1 MIKEN
6 LFCVIKKM
14 KNPCFLLL
22 FCFIAFFINPIY
34 GSMISSPEI
43 QDCEADSFN
52 FDSLNV
58 RFIGNWPFG
67 RPFHVEYDSLRNLVF
82 LSSGAGVY
90 ILDVLDPSNP
100 VKVSENIHSRDFIYQ
115 ELFYD
120 YNTQILYIAFGRW
133 IEIWDVSNPD
143 IPSKLGSF
151 VILLPPYS
159 CDGDI
164 YVSGSYA
171 YCVSCTVFSIVDISS
186 PSNPQFVGELTLGG
200 LSVAVKDSFAYIVSL
215 DTKGFHVIDISDP
228 QNPEEVSFLYQRGW
242 DIAIFG
248 SYAYV
253 STFLDLKFRIIDISD
268 PYNPQFAGYFA
279 SPDDVFHAHV
289 IDTIAYLA
297 TEYGLRVVNIA
308 DPMNAQELDHF
319 YCRGRD
325 VFVMDTIAY
334 LVDRDTGL
342 RVIDVS
348 IPYSTQEV
356 GNYITPG
363 KNFEVVVSGSFAYIA
378 SENGLWVLDVSDPS
392 TPKEIGRCYTPSE
405 AFEVCLSGSY
415 AYVTVSQSGLHVIDI
430 SDPASPHEVGFL
442 DLPDWGLHYGLDIS
456 GHYCYVTL
464 GPYGLRVID
473 ISNPQFPYEVGQCSL
488 DWAFDVEV
496 SGLYAYVI
504 HYGWLA
510 VVDISNPSEPNV
522 VGGYDG
528 LWLPSD
534 ICISGMYAFVTDSA
548 HAGGPPHGLNIF
560 DISDPSNPQK
570 IAYIFDFDYSG
581 VYVSGL
587 YAHISVSIDAAL
599 RIWDVS
605 DPANPL
611 FSGYYHSCPN
621 YLCFNDVFALG
632 TYAYLATDCGLQIYQ
647 FYGAGVEEES
657 EKYIALSSS
666 IKLLQNPVRGSF
678 IRLILTTQNARYI
691 TIGLY
696 NLLGQEV
703 RTFSFNNLSFGE
715 NRVKL
720 SIDEIPAGV
729 YFLKLE
735 DSPGYQSEKVIIVR

>member
-1 MIKEN
+1 
-6 LFCVIKKM
+6 M
-14 KNPCFLLL
+14 KIPCFLLL
-22 FCFIAFFINPIY
+22 FCFIAIFINPTY

-67 RPFHVEYDSLRNLVF
+67 RPHHVGYDSLRNLVF

-90 ILDVLDPSNP
+90 ILDVLNPSNP
-100 VKVSENIHSRDFIYQ
+100 VKVSENLHSREFIYQ

-120 YNTQILYIAFGRW
+120 CNTQRLYIAVGRW

-143 IPSKLGSF
+143 IPSKLGYF
-151 VILLPPYS
+151 VTPGLATGYH
-159 CDGDI
+159 DI

-171 YCVSCTVFSIVDISS
+171 YCVDDTCFSIVDILS
-186 PSNPQFVGELTLGG
+186 PSNPQIVGELPLRGI
-200 LSVAVKDSFAYIVSL
+200 SVAVKDSFAYVVSL
-215 DTKGFHVIDISDP
+215 DTKGFRVIDISDP
-228 QNPEEVSFLYQRGW
+228 HNPEEVSFLYQIGW

-253 STFLDLKFRIIDISD
+253 SSFLNLKFRIIDISN

-297 TEYGLRVVNIA
+297 TEYGLRTVNIA
-308 DPMNAQELDHF
+308 DPMNTQELDHF

-348 IPYSTQEV
+348 IPTSTQEV

-363 KNFEVVVSGSFAYIA
+363 KSFEVIISGSFAYVA
-378 SENGLWVLDVSDPS
+378 SENGLWVIDVSDPS

-430 SDPASPHEVGFL
+430 SDPANPHEVGFL
-442 DLPDWGLHYGLDIS
+442 DLPDWGLHHGLDIS
-456 GHYCYVTL
+456 GHYCYVAL

-473 ISNPQFPYEVGQCSL
+473 ISNPPFPYEVGQCSL
-488 DWAFDVEV
+488 HRAYDVEV

-504 HYGWLA
+504 HKGWLA

-522 VGGYDG
+522 VGGYDK
-528 LWLPSD
+528 LYLPSD
-534 ICISGMYAFVTDSA
+534 ICISGMYAFVTDSTYT
-548 HAGGPPHGLNIF
+548 GGPPNGLNIF
-560 DISDPSNPQK
+560 DISDPSNPQE
-570 IAYIFDFDYSG
+570 IAYIWNFHYSG
-581 VYVSGL
+581 VDVSGM
-587 YAHISVSIDAAL
+587 YAYISVSIDAEL
-599 RIWDVS
+599 RIWDIS
-605 DPANPL
+605 DPFNPL
-611 FSGYYHSCPN
+611 WSGYYNSCPN
-621 YLCFNDVFALG
+621 YFHFHDIFV
-632 TYAYLATDCGLQIYQ
+632 
-647 FYGAGVEEES
+647 
-657 EKYIALSSS
+657 
-666 IKLLQNPVRGSF
+666 
-678 IRLILTTQNARYI
+678 
-691 TIGLY
+691 
-696 NLLGQEV
+696 
-703 RTFSFNNLSFGE
+703 
-715 NRVKL
+715 
-720 SIDEIPAGV
+720 
-729 YFLKLE
+729 
-735 DSPGYQSEKVIIVR
+735 